1 MINKQNQ
8 IKKKIRNIIFQELT
22 HKDILSVTFVRSF
35 IGKKKLS
42 EINDIDLIIIV
53 KDLKKK
59 NFNEIKK
66 KIQKIQIKKYFHDK
80 NKILINHTFGPLKF
94 NTKNK
99 LVIHLMVYDIKG
111 HIEHIIKS
119 PFTVFDWERSSFYKY
134 RKMSDF
140 SSVGFLQLNDFIN
153 SRRSINRY
161 ISDLNKKS
169 ISYRVYK
176 FSNNNYSLIT
186 KFHKIN
192 DKDKI
197 VFYFHIVKNLIMNFI
212 KYRNKDNKVLNEK
225 NIDREVIKNFDKI
238 FYLKHIKNIK
248 KLINYKNK
256 SILKNLNIFDIW
268 IKIFLKDFQK
278 KIKEELSVS
287 KKITFI
293 RHLKTD
299 LNDNT
304 FLGQKRNPSILK
316 KLKDQKIKIK
326 FEIIYTSPLKRCLDT
341 LKKLMISNKIILDK
355 NLKEINYGKVDG
367 LTFEELKK
375 NYPRIIDQWNKK
387 KDPRFPSGENIN
399 DMLRRQKIF
408 IKKLKQTNKNK
419 IGIVTHNIFLR
430 CLIGSTFNISKEKWF
445 KIKIP
450 HGKKLEFLMNNKKL
464 YPNIDRKLLNQL
476 IQNI

>member
-1 MINKQNQ
+1 MI
-8 IKKKIRNIIFQELT
+8 
-22 HKDILSVTFVRSF
+22 
-35 IGKKKLS
+35 
-42 EINDIDLIIIV
+42 
-53 KDLKKK
+53 
-59 NFNEIKK
+59 
-66 KIQKIQIKKYFHDK
+66 
-80 NKILINHTFGPLKF
+80 
-94 NTKNK
+94 
-99 LVIHLMVYDIKG
+99 YDIKG

-197 VFYFHIVKNLIMNFI
+197 EFYFHIVKNLIMNFI
-212 KYRNKDNKVLNEK
+212 KYRNKDNKVLNE
-225 NIDREVIKNFDKI
+225 NIDREIIKNFDKI

-278 KIKEELSVS
+278 KIKKELSDS

-316 KLKDQKIKIK
+316 KLKDKKIKIK

-341 LKKLMISNKIILDK
+341 LKKLMISSKIILDK

-375 NYPRIIDQWNKK
+375 IIQE
-387 KDPRFPSGENIN
+387 S
-399 DMLRRQKIF
+399 
-408 IKKLKQTNKNK
+408 
-419 IGIVTHNIFLR
+419 
-430 CLIGSTFNISKEKWF
+430 
-445 KIKIP
+445 
-450 HGKKLEFLMNNKKL
+450 
-464 YPNIDRKLLNQL
+464 
-476 IQNI
+476 